1 MQKNKNKL
9 RDIKMK
15 TSHIFWGSL
24 FIALG
29 LLVLINNFTT
39 IFMDWGTLWKLWP
52 IAIILLGISLLIKDK
67 LGKGVV
73 AGAAALIIALSVFAT
88 FKTTA
93 HFIHDD
99 FTIVF
104 DDGDDSKFDVTEYEE
119 AFDSLITKAFLEFDA
134 GAGSFNIKDTTHQLI
149 KMKTVGIKDKYKLKR
164 LDSDSSSKIQFWMK
178 PINFRI
184 GGKKYKNKVDIS
196 LNNKPVWDL
205 DFDIG
210 AASVKLDLTPFRIY
224 DLKIDMGA
232 AALDVRLGDLNDETT
247 VDIDAGASDID
258 LFVPEGSGCQIKT
271 DVALSS
277 KNFHGFEKIKKDLYQ
292 TSNFEEAEKKIYI
305 KIDCGVSSINVRR
318 Y

>member
-1 MQKNKNKL
+1 
-9 RDIKMK
+9 MK
-15 TSHIFWGSL
+15 TSHIFWGTL
-24 FIALG
+24 FIVLG
-29 LLVLINNFTT
+29 LLVLINNFTA
-39 IFMDWGTLWKLWP
+39 IFMDWGTIWKLWP
-52 IAIILLGISLLIKDK
+52 AAIVLLGISLLIKDK

-73 AGAAALIIALSVFAT
+73 AGVAALIIAVSVFAT
-88 FKTTA
+88 FKTTT

-104 DDGDDSKFDVTEYEE
+104 DDNGDHEFEITEYNE
-119 AFDSLITKAFLEFDA
+119 AFDSSITNAFLEFDA
-134 GAGSFNIKDTTHQLI
+134 GAGSFNVIDTTHQLV
-149 KMKTVGIKDKYKLKR
+149 MFRTEGFKDKYKLSR

-178 PINFRI
+178 PIKFRI
-184 GGKKYKNKVDIS
+184 GGKNYKNKVDIS
-196 LNNKPVWDL
+196 LNSDPVWDM

-210 AASVKLDLTPFRIY
+210 AASVKLDLTPFKIG

-232 AALDVRLGDLNDETT
+232 AALDVRLGNLNYETT
-247 VDIDAGASDID
+247 VDIDAGASDMD

-292 TSNFEEAEKKIYI
+292 TSNFEDAEKKIYI
-305 KIDCGVSSINVRR
+305 EIDCGVSSINVRR